1 MSNGECCSGFGDRV
15 CPFISEKFSMI
26 GNPLKV
32 RAIREKRESER
43 SQISQKD
50 FGWRNA
56 GAVERR
62 VKGLLGIG

>member
-1 MSNGECCSGFGDRV
+1 MRPGTHW
-15 CPFISEKFSMI
+15 K
-26 GNPLKV
+26 L
-32 RAIREKRESER
+32 RATREKRASER

-62 VKGLLGIG
+62 VKAEWESVRKRVDWE